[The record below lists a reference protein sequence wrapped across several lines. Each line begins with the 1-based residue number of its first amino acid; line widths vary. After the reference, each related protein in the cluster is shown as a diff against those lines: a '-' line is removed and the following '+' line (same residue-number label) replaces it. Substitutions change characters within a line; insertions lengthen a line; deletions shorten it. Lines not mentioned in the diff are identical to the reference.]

1 MAMSTMMFDMIR
13 RFTHT
18 QRERVVFIYSF
29 DLCAKLS
36 FVHLQNDERIRL
48 NDGQPLNN

>member
-13 RFTHT
+13 RFTYT
-18 QRERVVFIYSF
+18 ERVVFIYSF